1 MISAFVN
8 FRKKNDKVRLFPG
21 TFAISFTYIIQNI
34 HLCQALS
41 FLSPAFDTPIINSV
55 SATESRANLIFVKY
69 A

>member
-8 FRKKNDKVRLFPG
+8 FRKKMTKY
-21 TFAISFTYIIQNI
+21 TFFRAPLPYLLHILYKTFTYVK
-34 HLCQALS
+34 HYL